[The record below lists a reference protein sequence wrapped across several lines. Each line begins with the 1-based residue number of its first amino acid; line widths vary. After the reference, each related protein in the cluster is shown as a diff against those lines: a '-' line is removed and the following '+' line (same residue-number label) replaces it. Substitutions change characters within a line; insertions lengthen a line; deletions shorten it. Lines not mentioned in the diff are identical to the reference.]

1 MKINIGNKEIDFQ
14 VNEQTQEIFCTSLDV
29 ARVFNKNHQH
39 ILRDIDK
46 IVKDIR
52 RLGHLKQLSN
62 FGQLFY
68 KQKLGQGAMRNNRVY
83 NLTRDGF
90 SLVAMGFTGEKALDW
105 KLSFIDAFN
114 FMERELRTLKENA
127 QASLERPKE
136 VFNLIYETPCRD
148 AVLDVVKQM
157 EKENQAKAKRIR
169 EYKITEELKKGKIT
183 TSVDVGVDWHTPS
196 LFSPKEV
203 ESLHTGKAKRIRG

>member
-1 MKINIGNKEIDFQ
+1 MF
-14 VNEQTQEIFCTSLDV
+14 
-29 ARVFNKNHQH
+29 
-39 ILRDIDK
+39 
-46 IVKDIR
+46 
-52 RLGHLKQLSN
+52 
-62 FGQLFY
+62 
-68 KQKLGQGAMRNNRVY
+68 

-90 SLVAMGFTGEKALDW
+90 SLVAMSFTGEEAFKW
-105 KLSFIDAFN
+105 KISFLNAFN